1 MYPFQKKY
9 LLFWVVLLF
18 SLKGFSQIYNTEVE
32 AKIKVEERNDML
44 QVTGTAFN
52 KTEIDQSVRYVLS
65 VIRTNPENSNTSK
78 NDQSGRIVLQPAE
91 QKSLSS
97 TTININSEDRVILLL
112 LIYNIED
119 KIIGQDRI
127 VINDNISKE
136 EIKQQ
141 LQKKVEQTVYS
152 DDLKTTSEDGL
163 TLRGIVT
170 EDTKTKP
177 GRDFYAMFYSEYNLN
192 NINGSKV
199 VSVKEIL
206 ALGNNTKIEIFVGDD
221 KVVEFFLRPQ
231 NDFIKAM
238 SDASIR
244 RVAQHFERL
253 KREANSIKRY

>member
-1 MYPFQKKY
+1 MHPFQKKH
-9 LLFWVVLLF
+9 LLFLVSILLP
-18 SLKGFSQIYNTEVE
+18 LQTFSQIYNTEVE
-32 AKIKVEERNDML
+32 AKINIEERNGML
-44 QVTGTAFN
+44 QITGTAYN

-65 VIRTNPENSNTSK
+65 VIKTNPENSNTSK
-78 NDQSGRIVLQPAE
+78 NDQSGRIVLKPAE
-91 QKSLSS
+91 KQNLSS
-97 TTININSEDRVILLL
+97 TTINSNNEDRIILLL
-112 LIYNIED
+112 LIYNLEE

-127 VINDNISKE
+127 VINDNISDE

-152 DDLKTTSEDGL
+152 DDLDTASQDGL

-177 GRDFYAMFYSEYNLN
+177 GRDFYTMFFSDYNLN
-192 NINGSKV
+192 NINGEKIV
-199 VSVKEIL
+199 AIKEVI

-231 NDFIKAM
+231 REFLKTM

>member
-1 MYPFQKKY
+1 M
-9 LLFWVVLLF
+9 VVLLF
-18 SLKGFSQIYNTEVE
+18 SLQGFSQIYNTEVE
-32 AKIKVEERNDML
+32 AKINVEESNDML

-65 VIRTNPENSNTSK
+65 VIRSNPENSNTSK

-97 TTININSEDRVILLL
+97 TTININTEDRVILLL

-192 NINGSKV
+192 NINGSKI